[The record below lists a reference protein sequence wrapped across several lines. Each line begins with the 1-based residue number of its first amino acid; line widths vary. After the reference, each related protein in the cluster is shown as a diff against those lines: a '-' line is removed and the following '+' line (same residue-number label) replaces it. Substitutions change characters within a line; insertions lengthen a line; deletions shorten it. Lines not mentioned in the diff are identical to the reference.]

1 MSARTVPQFLAAILL
16 APVLASAAAEIKVVS
31 RTDPEFP
38 REAMQ
43 AGADKGYVKA
53 RMTLDAAGEVTRVDI
68 LDARPRRLFDRAV
81 TRSLAQWRYENGPAG
96 RTVEVELEFRR

>member
-1 MSARTVPQFLAAILL
+1 MPARAVPQFLAAFLL
-16 APVLASAAAEIKVVS
+16 APVLASAAGEVKVVS

-38 REAMQ
+38 REAIQ
-43 AGADKGYVKA
+43 AGADRGYVKA

-68 LDARPRRLFDRAV
+68 LDAKPRRVFDRAV
-81 TRSLAQWRYENGPAG
+81 MRSLAQWRYENGAVG